1 MEESVEMEFQ
11 FSELGFLLKF
21 DVIATLVMGLLSLYL
36 GKFLKSRSKFLYR
49 FGFPAPVI
57 GGLIF
62 ALFHLIIRSTHIGS
76 FEYNTALQWPFMTLF
91 FITIGI
97 GSSIGALKQ
106 GGKLLVIFWLLSGVM
121 TFMQTVIGV
130 SIAKLTG
137 INALLGVL
145 AGSVSMSG
153 GHGAAGAFGKTVQDL
168 GVEGASTMALSS
180 ATFGLL
186 AGGLIGAPLA
196 IHLIKKYNL
205 KPQNV
210 INKEDLHLEEE
221 SPSDNITAE
230 SLLLHIFVL
239 ATIMMIGVGIT
250 KFLKATLPDIAL
262 PDYVLSMFVAIIFNN
277 LNIKYQWMA
286 LDRNLVSIIGIV
298 SLNIF
303 LSMALISLRLWELAA
318 LAVPMFTILFAQV
331 VFMILFTSIIL
342 FRAMGKD
349 YDAAVMVSGMCGS
362 GLGATTNAML
372 NMSEVSDRYGY
383 TVNPFLIVTLT
394 GAFLIDIF
402 QMPVIITAINLFK

>member
-1 MEESVEMEFQ
+1 MDLSFTD
-11 FSELGFLLKF
+11 LGFLLKF

-36 GKFLKSRSKFLYR
+36 GKYLKNKSKFLYR

-62 ALFHLIIRSTHIGS
+62 AFFHLIIRSANIGAV
-76 FEYNTALQWPFMTLF
+76 EYNTALQWPFMTLF
-91 FITIGI
+91 FTTIGI
-97 GSSIGALKQ
+97 GSSIAALRQ
-106 GGKLLVIFWLLSGVM
+106 GGKLLIIFWLLSGVM

-153 GHGAAGAFGKTVQDL
+153 GHGAAGAFGQTVQEL

-186 AGGLIGAPLA
+186 AGGLLGAPLA
-196 IHLIKKYNL
+196 IHLIKKHNL
-205 KPQNV
+205 KPENV
-210 INKEDLHLEEE
+210 INKEDLNIEEKLD
-221 SPSDNITAE
+221 SKNITAE
-230 SLLLHIFVL
+230 SLLLHIFIL
-239 ATIMMIGVGIT
+239 ATIMMIGIGIT
-250 KFLKATLPDIAL
+250 KFLKATLPDLAL
-262 PDYVLSMFVAIIFNN
+262 PDYVLSMFIAIIFNN
-277 LNIKYQWMA
+277 LNLKYKWVD
-286 LDRNLVSIIGIV
+286 LDRNLVSIIGMV

-303 LSMALISLRLWELAA
+303 LSMALISLKLWELAT
-318 LAVPMFTILFAQV
+318 LAIPM
-331 VFMILFTSIIL
+331 FMILFVQVLFMAIFTSQIL
-342 FRAMGKD
+342 FRAMGKN

-402 QMPVIITAINLFK
+402 QMPIIITAINLFK